1 MKKIRLIEGLIFFWG
16 WILVFLAGADFPPP
30 IGFIWLIL
38 LVGILAIIQDFYLR
52 YLIRNINKKHIWL
65 KNIFLFLLAD
75 IIVSSII
82 ILTNFEYYNEIS
94 FALIWIL
101 VVSLVSTIYGIVF
114 YIINKWIVNHILKV

>member
-75 IIVSSII
+75 IIVSSIV